1 MKPDSQHVYY
11 HCDQCTFP
19 KLNLMW
25 RQYLSQW
32 VTIGKWLLKTKTKI
46 IFKVLRLIPLK
57 LLGERF
63 DATEC
68 WLCCVCLSKSPLE
81 QWPQNIFNWTLYWRW
96 NVFLKQIKTVLE
108 SFFGKRRQGSQ
119 HVLEKIISLCN
130 FLINMAGKRYTQKG
144 WFQTLKAFSTSCYFL
159 QKRIIIMLQGGKLYY
174 HTVAQYIGRLNS
186 NEGDSWRSI
195 HSIQGST
202 DSIQ

>member
-1 MKPDSQHVYY
+1 MLTLLCVFVKKSTGTVVTEYIQLNIILKMKR
-11 HCDQCTFP
+11 FP
-19 KLNLMW
+19 KTN
-25 RQYLSQW
+25 QH
-32 VTIGKWLLKTKTKI
+32 
-46 IFKVLRLIPLK
+46 
-57 LLGERF
+57 
-63 DATEC
+63 
-68 WLCCVCLSKSPLE
+68 
-81 QWPQNIFNWTLYWRW
+81 
-96 NVFLKQIKTVLE
+96 
-108 SFFGKRRQGSQ
+108 SFGILFWEKRQGSQ
-119 HVLEKIISLCN
+119 HVLEKVISLCN
-130 FLINMAGKRYTQKG
+130 FLINMAGKRYTQNG